1 MKKSILG
8 IGVLALMAFTVWW
21 LRDAPLDDTA
31 RQWLDTTPND
41 DNPAYAYLLG
51 FGVPATQSPAQQG
64 HELAQRQKVH
74 PELVLPNAYPKL
86 NNTPLLCHPMTAACL
101 LEQQEKKAQAKA
113 LISRYQFLIDRYQT
127 FLEFSYFSDN
137 TPPRLNATFPEYNL
151 LVCASRLQ
159 SLAWA
164 NSAAPGPAL
173 LTEIQQ
179 LRQWLAQDHSLI
191 SKMVANAILAEKLQL
206 VALLVQQKAMPAPVL
221 TPLTSAEKSFHS
233 PMKKEFTLMAHFFLE
248 EQYREGNQQATWTEK
263 LQLKAGL
270 KKHISVNRMLPLYQH
285 YAKLAGQPADVIQ
298 ADNVQ
303 PARAT
308 TGQAIRNPIGNV
320 LLETATPDFKRYL
333 FRLVHLDARLAL
345 LNQLENTKKDSPVS
359 NPWTPGKDDTLTR
372 QDQQLCF
379 RHAPDNDRY
388 SACLPLL

>member
-8 IGVLALMAFTVWW
+8 IGVLALVAFTVWW
-21 LRDAPLDDTA
+21 LRDVPLDDTA

-164 NSAAPGPAL
+164 NSAAHRDSAAAPMAGPRPQSD
-173 LTEIQQ
+173 QQ
-179 LRQWLAQDHSLI
+179 NGCQCHPCGKTAVSGTSRA
-191 SKMVANAILAEKLQL
+191 AEG
-206 VALLVQQKAMPAPVL
+206 
-221 TPLTSAEKSFHS
+221 
-233 PMKKEFTLMAHFFLE
+233 
-248 EQYREGNQQATWTEK
+248 Y
-263 LQLKAGL
+263 AGT
-270 KKHISVNRMLPLYQH
+270 
-285 YAKLAGQPADVIQ
+285 GAD
-298 ADNVQ
+298 
-303 PARAT
+303 
-308 TGQAIRNPIGNV
+308 
-320 LLETATPDFKRYL
+320 TPDFSRKKFPFTNEKGIHPDGAFL
-333 FRLVHLDARLAL
+333 FGR
-345 LNQLENTKKDSPVS
+345 TI
-359 NPWTPGKDDTLTR
+359 PGR
-372 QDQQLCF
+372 
-379 RHAPDNDRY
+379 
-388 SACLPLL
+388 